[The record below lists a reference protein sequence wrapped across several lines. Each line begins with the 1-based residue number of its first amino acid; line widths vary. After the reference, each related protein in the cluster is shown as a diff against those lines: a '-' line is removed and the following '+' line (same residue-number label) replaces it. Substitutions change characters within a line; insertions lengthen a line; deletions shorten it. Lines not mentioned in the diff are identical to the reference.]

1 MRKLNAVV
9 RPSRLSS
16 DKVKR
21 QVPMFDKLLVIGLE
35 HFFCVR
41 RTIHARNSRTTSRT
55 RDMQRERTTAK
66 AVNAEISR
74 RVQC

>member
-1 MRKLNAVV
+1 MAMRKLNAVV

-35 HFFCVR
+35 HFFL
-41 RTIHARNSRTTSRT
+41 
-55 RDMQRERTTAK
+55 REKDNPRPEFQNDLAYLK
-66 AVNAEISR
+66 EGYAPCADHG
-74 RVQC
+74 